1 MNRFGTL
8 AGPVGPRERL
18 AAQYAVVE
26 VRPGAQVMHRSS
38 KFSGRV
44 KAITSVE
51 VQIAGAT
58 GLVRVFP
65 LDVGMFVVDGVA
77 VTLQRAVG
85 GPAGSMSTGGPKQ
98 TASGS
103 IAVAGAKA
111 RVARAARIV
120 VEGVHDAEL
129 VEKVWGDDLRIEGVV
144 VERLDGLDNI
154 EGYVREFAPAANR
167 RLGVLVDHLV
177 AGSKEAR
184 LVERVKSPHILVTGT
199 PYIDVWAAIRP
210 KVVGI
215 KAWPEIPKGIEWK
228 VGVCQALGVADP
240 RLFWRQ
246 LLAKVESYKDLEASV
261 VGAVEQLI
269 DFVTAGT
276 HDINEQDAR

>member
-1 MNRFGTL
+1 MTQKFHGTL
-8 AGPVGPRERL
+8 AGPVGAVARL
-18 AAQYAVVE
+18 ATQYPVVE
-26 VRPGAQVMHRSS
+26 ARTGMNVMHRSS
-38 KFSGRV
+38 KFSG
-44 KAITSVE
+44 KIKSIAGNE
-51 VQIAGAT
+51 VQITGNT

-65 LDVGMFVVDGVA
+65 LDIGMFVVDGVA
-77 VTLQRAVG
+77 VTLTRARATQVNDK
-85 GPAGSMSTGGPKQ
+85 PKT

-103 IAVAGAKA
+103 LAVAGAKA

-129 VEKVWGDDLRIEGVV
+129 LEKVWGDDLRLEGVV

-154 EGYVREFAPAANR
+154 EAYVREFGPAAHR

-177 AGSKEAR
+177 PGSKEAR
-184 LVERVKSPHILVTGT
+184 LVERVASPHILVTGT
-199 PYIDVWAAIRP
+199 PYIDVWAAVRP
-210 KVVGI
+210 KVIGI
-215 KAWPEIPKGIEWK
+215 TAWPDIPKGQNWK
-228 VGVCQALGVADP
+228 EGVCRALRVDDP

-269 DFVTAGT
+269 DFVTAGP
-276 HDINEQDAR
+276 HDQ

>member
-1 MNRFGTL
+1 MTQRFHGTL
-8 AGPVGPRERL
+8 AGPVGAVERL
-18 AAQYAVVE
+18 ATQYPVVE
-26 VRPGAQVMHRSS
+26 ARVGTTVMHRSS
-38 KFSGRV
+38 KFSG
-44 KAITSVE
+44 KIKSITGNE
-51 VQIAGAT
+51 VQITGNT

-65 LDVGMFVVDGVA
+65 LDIGMFVVDGVA
-77 VTLQRAVG
+77 VTLTRARA
-85 GPAGSMSTGGPKQ
+85 PQINDQPKT

-103 IAVAGAKA
+103 IAVVGAKA

-129 VEKVWGDDLRIEGVV
+129 LEKVWGDDLRLEGVV

-154 EGYVREFAPAANR
+154 EAYVRQFGPAANR

-177 AGSKEAR
+177 PGSKEAR
-184 LVERVKSPHILVTGT
+184 LVERVASPHILVTGT
-199 PYIDVWAAIRP
+199 PYIDVWAAVRP

-215 KAWPEIPKGIEWK
+215 SSWPDIPKGQNWK
-228 VGVCQALGVADP
+228 EGVCRALRVDDP

-246 LLAKVESYKDLEASV
+246 LLAKVESYKDLEATV

-269 DFVTAGT
+269 DFVTAGP
-276 HDINEQDAR
+276 HDR